1 MAMADQI
8 QAGPDPH
15 EEAEELLPWYA
26 TGQLDRDEA
35 SRVEQHLLACAK
47 CRAQLSFDRRMVSEF
62 ADLTP
67 QIDSGWLRLQQRL
80 QLGERTLARPTWWQ
94 RLATGTG
101 EIWQALMRPSIA
113 ALAVAQLAF
122 LIVAG
127 SVLLSLSRPSYR
139 ALGSAPPPQSA
150 NIIAMFRTDT
160 TESQLRSLLNT
171 NGASLVG
178 GPTATDAYLLRVPAQ
193 SRNAVLSRM
202 RADRHVIM
210 AEPIEAASS

>member
-1 MAMADQI
+1 
-8 QAGPDPH
+8 
-15 EEAEELLPWYA
+15 
-26 TGQLDRDEA
+26 
-35 SRVEQHLLACAK
+35 
-47 CRAQLSFDRRMVSEF
+47 
-62 ADLTP
+62 
-67 QIDSGWLRLQQRL
+67 
-80 QLGERTLARPTWWQ
+80 
-94 RLATGTG
+94 
-101 EIWQALMRPSIA
+101 MRPSIA

-210 AEPIEAASS
+210 AEPIDGASS